1 MNAATPLDDGG
12 NRREGH
18 APFLRFL
25 NTVIDLLEWTG
36 KVAAVSCLTFTFAAL
51 LVNVVLRYAF
61 GSGIAW
67 AYEVHAVLLPWLVSG
82 GIVIAAA
89 RGRHIAISLVADM
102 LENKPRRILLIL
114 IQLVTLIVALSVLLS
129 SQPILRASQFQSLS
143 TLGIKQI
150 WGYSALVYAFAGIA
164 IISACETLR
173 LIGGVDLSQADFED
187 SSLS

>member
-1 MNAATPLDDGG
+1 MNTATPLDDGG
-12 NRREGH
+12 NRREGQ

-25 NTVIDLLEWTG
+25 ETVISLFEWSG
-36 KVAAVSCLTFTFAAL
+36 KVAAAACLAFMFAAL

-67 AYEVHAVLLPWLVSG
+67 AYEIHAVLLPWLVSG
-82 GIVIAAA
+82 GIVIASG
-89 RGRHIAISLVADM
+89 RGRHIAISILSDM
-102 LENKPRRILLIL
+102 LDKGPRRFLLIA
-114 IQLVTLIVALSVLLS
+114 IQIIVLTVAIGVLWS

-143 TLGIKQI
+143 TLGIKQV

-164 IISACETLR
+164 IISFCETLR
-173 LIGGVDLSQADFED
+173 LLGGADLTHLDLED